1 MVKYKY
7 IACEKESEEDKNS
20 FVIEIE
26 GYEGVY
32 VKIEDLKFDEQT
44 NEPTFQIQLPVGK
57 TDYFNDEKFI
67 EAVQEAVGDVIVTAT
82 RATWDEA
89 TMKALGMLEE
99 RVVKAFEPYGF
110 KPDEGKSFIQMFG
123 EKGYIVSLDDNDRLL
138 AMNVEN
144 KKTYYFDMTEQLS
157 FLKKELTGKGII
169 LQ

>member
-7 IACEKESEEDKNS
+7 IACAKESEEDTNS

-32 VKIEDLKFDEQT
+32 VKIEDLKFDEET

-57 TDYFNDEKFI
+57 TEYFQNEQFI
-67 EAVQEAVGDVIVTAT
+67 EAVQDAVGDVIVTAT
-82 RATWDEA
+82 RATWNEA
-89 TMKALGMLEE
+89 TMKALEMLEE
-99 RVVKAFEPYGF
+99 KVVKVFAPYNV

-123 EKGYIVSLDDNDRLL
+123 EKGYIVSMDEKDRLL

-144 KKTYYFDMTEQLS
+144 KKTYYFDMPEQLS
-157 FLKKELTGKGII
+157 FLKKAITGKGLI